1 MSNKEF
7 NVVKTLKLGEVTY
20 RQWYVTLLDALE
32 ALDLDDFVKDFKYIR
47 NDGDAAI
54 TKEEKGRIAKVKNI
68 IRLSISNEDL
78 ESIMECNNPK
88 EMISELD
95 RKYRGPGAKSAWEL
109 LRDFD
114 TIKFEG
120 SIQGLFAKLRQ
131 LFAAFADKN
140 IKLPSYF
147 MNSKVRAL
155 LPAEYDEMCK
165 MVDIYNGGRSETDYM
180 SDKQFESELLR
191 FEREKNL
198 KFSAQNTSLAATIK
212 SNNSSTLLNKKK
224 FNGTCHYCKIKGHIE
239 KFCRKKMNDSKSG
252 QQNNEAKPSNE
263 NKLASLSAVVK
274 ISDIDCHMNQL
285 SSNVSSSLSLV
296 SVSSVKFLADCGA
309 SNHIVNDRSLL
320 SNIRKTSHQI
330 ITMSGVVNGPEQGDM
345 KCQLFNGKSWVP
357 MVIRDVYYVAGQPFN
372 LIAIGKIC
380 RRENVR
386 SVTNNDGITI
396 YHKEVPILIGEWST
410 EYLNII
416 ELRIRIDVSSSKNI
430 VNVAVNSMAKWHER
444 FGHFSTNTI
453 GKMFKQKLVDGIPN
467 SLNNDIDYCT
477 PCKIGKLTDISHH
490 IESDNPHI
498 LPGSKLHL
506 DIGGYTDVSIH
517 GNRYFLLAVDHRSR
531 FVKVAFMKSRDQ
543 TLDKF
548 KCIVN
553 EIKLETGNNVLCIR
567 TDMGT
572 EFRSELFQNYLSG
585 HGIIHEKASVNT
597 PQQNGRC
604 ERAMRTLMDHAI
616 SMLLSTD
623 LPRFLW
629 DEAVNCSAYL
639 MNLVLNSRNE
649 IPYEKYFGIKPDVSN
664 LRIFGSEGQA
674 LNKNRNNKFDAKSK
688 FVRMIGYEGQTI
700 YRVYVS
706 GARRVELCSSV
717 DFDEKPKCVVQP
729 IGFDVNKSTINNCES
744 ESNTVISFVDSRDD
758 DVPNQ
763 PDSNFRGPGRPIG
776 AKNRLFQQSEERL
789 QSLRVLP
796 GRSIVG
802 VCVARYE
809 PSTFNEAINSDES
822 EKWREAMDKEY
833 NQLIKHQTWQLVDK
847 PDNEPIIT
855 VKWIFTI
862 KDDGRYKARLVARG
876 FEQYSDSLDIYAPV
890 AQMDVIRLFFS
901 LVASW
906 DMDLIQFDCSN
917 AFLNGDIYETVYIDQ
932 PLGYDDKTGRVC
944 LLKKGLYGLR
954 QSPRSW
960 NRKFD
965 EAIISLGFRS
975 STFDPC
981 LYFIKKDNEFTMLCL
996 YVDDALLASN
1006 IPGKVKSLFEEI
1018 GQIFEIRSVDSCKY
1032 LGINYTR
1039 NHLSKTIMLY
1049 QYDYLI
1055 GKLKMFNMADSRKV
1069 DTPLAAGI
1077 DPYQQSSSNMAYPY
1091 RQAIGALLYLS
1102 CKTRPDIAFC
1112 VSLLAR
1118 FADKTTDIHV
1128 KMLKRVW
1135 RYLSGTRHYGI
1146 ILGGDNLKCVAYSD
1160 ADLAGEKENN
1170 RTTTGHIVL
1179 YGGPIIWKT
1188 KLQKCVIDNTAEAE
1202 FISVSVCSKDVRFV
1216 LNVLENLEILIDKPV
1231 INCDNQAAV
1240 KQLLAENIS
1249 LKLRHIN
1256 IKFLMV
1262 RDLIQRGLM
1271 SIQWISSD
1279 AQLADVLTKPL
1290 SRKNLISFVEN
1301 LPLYDFVKT
1310 GEC

>member
-47 NDGDAAI
+47 NDGDVAI

-95 RKYRGPGAKSAWEL
+95 RKYRGPGAKSAWEI
-109 LRDFD
+109 LRDFN

-147 MNSKVRAL
+147 INSKVRAI

-224 FNGTCHYCKIKGHIE
+224 FNGTCYYCKIKGHIE

-252 QQNNEAKPSNE
+252 QQNNEVKPSNE

-498 LPGSKLHL
+498 LP
-506 DIGGYTDVSIH
+506 
-517 GNRYFLLAVDHRSR
+517 
-531 FVKVAFMKSRDQ
+531 
-543 TLDKF
+543 
-548 KCIVN
+548 
-553 EIKLETGNNVLCIR
+553 
-567 TDMGT
+567 

-796 GRSIVG
+796 GRSI
-802 VCVARYE
+802 
-809 PSTFNEAINSDES
+809 
-822 EKWREAMDKEY
+822 
-833 NQLIKHQTWQLVDK
+833 
-847 PDNEPIIT
+847 
-855 VKWIFTI
+855 
-862 KDDGRYKARLVARG
+862 
-876 FEQYSDSLDIYAPV
+876 
-890 AQMDVIRLFFS
+890 
-901 LVASW
+901 
-906 DMDLIQFDCSN
+906 
-917 AFLNGDIYETVYIDQ
+917 
-932 PLGYDDKTGRVC
+932 
-944 LLKKGLYGLR
+944 
-954 QSPRSW
+954 
-960 NRKFD
+960 
-965 EAIISLGFRS
+965 
-975 STFDPC
+975 
-981 LYFIKKDNEFTMLCL
+981 KDNEFTMLCL

-1118 FADKTTDIHV
+1118 FADKTTDIH
-1128 KMLKRVW
+1128 
-1135 RYLSGTRHYGI
+1135 
-1146 ILGGDNLKCVAYSD
+1146 
-1160 ADLAGEKENN
+1160 
-1170 RTTTGHIVL
+1170 
-1179 YGGPIIWKT
+1179 
-1188 KLQKCVIDNTAEAE
+1188 
-1202 FISVSVCSKDVRFV
+1202 DVRFV